1 MRKNEIITNV
11 RHRLEYLVVLFFIF
25 FLKNLSAKSIF
36 RLGRLLGNLSYSLAT
51 KRRRIALINLNIAFG
66 NKKSN
71 KEKKEIIK
79 NSFIQVA
86 LSTLQSLWVL
96 KQPRRVKQLI
106 EGDPSGL
113 DLVKKCLLR
122 RKGIFFLTAH
132 YGNWEIMGIDH
143 GYRGMCKL
151 HSIIRRLDNPHL
163 NEVALKFRTVS
174 GNGIFCRNESLLQIV
189 RALKN
194 NEAVAVMMD
203 QNTAKGGVFVDFFG
217 RKAATARSLARL
229 SYRTGTPIIPFFCYP
244 TEKGTYRVKY
254 GPELTLKKTG
264 HKEHDIIEWTQACEK
279 FIETTIRDTPNPW
292 IWAHRRWKTRP
303 SEEQGIKIY

>member
-1 MRKNEIITNV
+1 MRKSEIITNF
-11 RHRLEYLVVLFFIF
+11 RHRFEYLVVLFFIF

-96 KQPRRVKQLI
+96 KHPRRVKQLI

-174 GNGIFCRNESLLQIV
+174 GNGIFC
-189 RALKN
+189 
-194 NEAVAVMMD
+194 
-203 QNTAKGGVFVDFFG
+203 
-217 RKAATARSLARL
+217 
-229 SYRTGTPIIPFFCYP
+229 
-244 TEKGTYRVKY
+244 
-254 GPELTLKKTG
+254 
-264 HKEHDIIEWTQACEK
+264 
-279 FIETTIRDTPNPW
+279 
-292 IWAHRRWKTRP
+292 
-303 SEEQGIKIY
+303 